1 MNLWKNVHYSNEE
14 VIICF
19 VESWFS
25 KEYYVVYW
33 KWAKP
38 SSWREKI
45 FGCKWNKIYEYLDF
59 RTTYYNDD
67 LQWYEKTYKLSPHL
81 IEIKDYVNKN
91 IHTYQ
96 EMADYFGITESK
108 RLYEE
113 AKQYHKEK
121 EIKNRELREQLY
133 AKH

>member
-1 MNLWKNVHYSNEE
+1 MNIWKNEPYSNEE

-38 SSWREKI
+38 SSWRERF
-45 FGCKWNKIYEYLDF
+45 FGCGWHKIYEYLDF
-59 RTTYYNDD
+59 RTSDYNDRI
-67 LQWYEKTYKLSPHL
+67 QWEEKTYSLDSSL
-81 IEIKDYVNKN
+81 IETKNYVSQN

-96 EMADYFGITESK
+96 EMADYFGITESE
-108 RLYEE
+108 RLYKE
-113 AKQYHKEK
+113 AKRRYFEK
-121 EIKNRELREQLY
+121 EAKNEKLREKLY
-133 AKH
+133 AKS

>member
-67 LQWYEKTYKLSPHL
+67 RQWYEKTYKLSPHL
-81 IEIKDYVNKN
+81 IELKDYVDKN

-96 EMADYFGITESK
+96 EMADYFGITHSNK
-108 RLYEE
+108 LYEE
-113 AKQYHKEK
+113 AKQRHMEK

>member
-67 LQWYEKTYKLSPHL
+67 IQWDTKTYLLDSSL
-81 IEIKDYVNKN
+81 IETKCYVSKN

-113 AKQYHKEK
+113 AKQRYIEK